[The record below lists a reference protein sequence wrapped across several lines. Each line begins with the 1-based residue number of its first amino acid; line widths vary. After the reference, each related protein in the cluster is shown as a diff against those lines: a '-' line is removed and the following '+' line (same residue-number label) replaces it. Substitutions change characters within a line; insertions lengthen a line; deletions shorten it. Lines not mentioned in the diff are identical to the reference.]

1 MSKNAIA
8 LADGLTMSM
17 EAVTQKFA
25 FMGRSGS
32 GKTYGAM
39 KLAEQLYINKA
50 QIVALDPVGVWYGLR
65 IDSDGKNRGLPITVF
80 GGLHGDVPIQAT
92 AGELI
97 ADLIVDRNI
106 SAIIDTSQFEASA
119 EQSRFVA
126 AFAKRLFFRKKAAP
140 SALMLFV
147 EECQEFIP
155 EQPAREQNM
164 VLHEMRRLG
173 KIGRNYGIGVCLV
186 SQRPQAVDK
195 EVLNMT
201 EVMVTLQMTGP
212 HERETIKKWVS
223 QKGGD
228 IDVVDILPRLEVG
241 QAHVWS
247 PQWLKV
253 SKTVKISKRET
264 FNASSTP
271 VFGSAPKA
279 EPKPLDAA
287 DLRALRDSMAATIE
301 QAEANDPDKLRD
313 KIFQLE
319 YDLGE
324 LRATSIIDPMED
336 PGIQQERE
344 AWEGERVRWAEAIQ
358 YHKEKLGDVV
368 SKLGEISTWIEAATE
383 NINRI
388 IGEEDVPSRAA
399 AARASMP
406 APAKAKLPITP
417 RGRLAPRALDGR
429 ISPPAAPTG
438 EIPRMRRAFL
448 TALAQHAGGLP
459 KGLILL
465 HADYR
470 ASGDTSTEFARL
482 LEWGFMSVEGGV
494 CSITQAGRDYLGE
507 FKRLP
512 VGRELLRKLLGTDSH
527 LNKFEKAALSVLGS
541 SPNSAFAKGQV
552 LEAANYR
559 ASGDTSTGF
568 ARLKRFGY
576 MEIVDGKVRLSK
588 NLR

>member
-1 MSKNAIA
+1 MAGAHAIK

-32 GKTYGAM
+32 GKTYGAI

-65 IDSDGKNRGLPITVF
+65 IGADGKQRGFPINVF
-80 GGLHGDVPIQAT
+80 GGLHGDVPIRAT
-92 AGELI
+92 DGELI
-97 ADLIVDRNI
+97 ADVIVDRNI
-106 SAIIDTSQFEASA
+106 SAIIDTSQFESSA
-119 EQSRFVA
+119 DQSRFVA
-126 AFAKRLFFRKKAAP
+126 AFAKRLFFRKKATP

-228 IDVVDILPRLEVG
+228 IDIVDILPRLEVG

-247 PQWLKV
+247 PQWLGV

-287 DLRALRDSMAATIE
+287 DLTALRDSMAATIE
-301 QAEANDPDKLRD
+301 EAEANDPDKLRD
-313 KIFQLE
+313 KIFKLE

-324 LRATSIIDPMED
+324 LRAKSIFDPMED
-336 PGIQQERE
+336 PAIQAERDG
-344 AWEGERVRWAEAIQ
+344 WEDERIKWAEVIQ
-358 YHKEKLGDVV
+358 YNKDKLRDIVV
-368 SKLGEISTWIEAATE
+368 KLSEIRDWIDAVTE
-383 NINRI
+383 NVNRI
-388 IGEEDVPSRAA
+388 IGEDNPEPRAT

-406 APAKAKLPITP
+406 APAKTELPRTP
-417 RGRLAPRALDGR
+417 RERLAPRALDGR
-429 ISPPAAPTG
+429 TPATAPTG
-438 EIPRMRRAFL
+438 EMSKMRRAFL
-448 TALAQHAGGLP
+448 TALAQHPSGLS
-459 KGLILL
+459 KALILL

-470 ASGDTSTEFARL
+470 SSGSTSTEFSDLTKLGWMTSDGTR
-482 LEWGFMSVEGGV
+482 
-494 CSITQAGRDYLGE
+494 CYITDAGLTALGSYQ
-507 FKRLP
+507 RLP
-512 VGRELLRKLLGTDSH
+512 VGRERLKLLVASDK
-527 LNKFEKAALSVLGS
+527 LAMFERKVLSVLGANPSTSYTKNDLLAACGYKS
-541 SPNSAFAKGQV
+541 SGS
-552 LEAANYR
+552 
-559 ASGDTSTGF
+559 TSTGF
-568 ARLKRFGY
+568 ARLAKFGY
-576 MEIVDGKVRLSK
+576 MEKDGAKVRLSK